1 MAETTIN
8 DLFILLCQS
17 FVPER
22 AAGVDTAI
30 QVHLTGDKG
39 GDYGIVIKDQTC
51 SANPGIL
58 ASASLKLEAAA
69 QDILDMFEGKIDP
82 MKAFMQGKLRLMGDK
97 AMALKLTTLFHV
109 NH

>member
-1 MAETTIN
+1 MADTTIN
-8 DLFILLCQS
+8 ELFDLLCQS
-17 FVPER
+17 FVPVK

-30 QVHLTGDKG
+30 QVHLTGEKG

-58 ASASLKLEAAA
+58 NSASLKLEAAA
-69 QDILDMFEGKIDP
+69 QDILDMFEGKMDP
-82 MKAFMQGKLRLMGDK
+82 MTAFMQGKLRLIGDK

-109 NH
+109 K